1 MEVIL
6 NNYNMKLTEEVSRIK
21 QLIFELSPKTSGVKE
36 FLDFIRN
43 RPELIRYLG
52 FEGYNE
58 LEYYIY
64 DSTYEDFIEIEDEII
79 EFLERKKKS
88 INDEMDEI
96 QRASQDLS
104 RDEGIEVSVD
114 KLKQLFHDTDE
125 VILNDDIWKKLENT
139 ESNEIKKGEMKKV
152 EEIAKKYDKTPPS
165 ILKKV
170 LLKNEYDRPL
180 IIKFGD
186 RYHLVAG
193 NTRLCTAAA
202 IGFRPNV
209 LIADITD

>member
-1 MEVIL
+1 
-6 NNYNMKLTEEVSRIK
+6 MKLTEQVSRIK

-43 RPELIRYLG
+43 RPELIRYVG
-52 FEGYNE
+52 FESYDE

-64 DSTYEDFIEIEDEII
+64 DSTYEEFIELEDEII
-79 EFLERKKKS
+79 EFMERKKVS

-104 RDEGIEVSVD
+104 RNEGIEVSVD

-139 ESNEIKKGEMKKV
+139 ESNEIKKGEIKKV
-152 EEIAKKYDKTPPS
+152 EEIAKKYDKTSPS
-165 ILKKV
+165 ILKKA

-209 LIADITD
+209 LIADIDNQLSESKLVG

>member
-1 MEVIL
+1 
-6 NNYNMKLTEEVSRIK
+6 MKLTEQVSRIK

-36 FLDFIRN
+36 FLDFVRN
-43 RPELIRYLG
+43 RPELIRYVG
-52 FEGYNE
+52 FESYDE

-64 DSTYEDFIEIEDEII
+64 DSTYEEFIELEDEII
-79 EFLERKKKS
+79 EFLDRKKES

-114 KLKQLFHDTDE
+114 ELKKLFHDTDE

-139 ESNEIKKGEMKKV
+139 ESNQIMKGEMKKA
-152 EEIAKKYDKTPPS
+152 EEVAKKYDKTSPK
-165 ILKKV
+165 ILKKA
-170 LLKNEYDRPL
+170 LLKNEYKRPL
-180 IIKFGD
+180 IIKFGN

-202 IGFRPNV
+202 LGFRPNV
-209 LIADITD
+209 LIADIGN

>member
-1 MEVIL
+1 
-6 NNYNMKLTEEVSRIK
+6 MKLTEQVSRIK
-21 QLIFELSPKTSGVKE
+21 QLIFELSPQTSGVKE
-36 FLDFIRN
+36 FLDFVRN
-43 RPELIRYLG
+43 RPELIRYVG
-52 FEGYNE
+52 FESYDE

-64 DSTYEDFIEIEDEII
+64 DSTYEEFIELEDEII
-79 EFLERKKKS
+79 EFLDRKKES

-114 KLKQLFHDTDE
+114 ELKKLFHDTDE

-139 ESNEIKKGEMKKV
+139 ESNQIMKGEMKKA
-152 EEIAKKYDKTPPS
+152 EEVAKKYDKTSPK
-165 ILKKV
+165 ILKKA
-170 LLKNEYDRPL
+170 LLKNEYKRPL

-209 LIADITD
+209 LIADIGN

>member
-1 MEVIL
+1 MEL
-6 NNYNMKLTEEVSRIK
+6 
-21 QLIFELSPKTSGVKE
+21 
-36 FLDFIRN
+36 
-43 RPELIRYLG
+43 
-52 FEGYNE
+52 
-58 LEYYIY
+58 
-64 DSTYEDFIEIEDEII
+64 
-79 EFLERKKKS
+79 KKSS
-88 INDEMDEI
+88 INDEIDEI
-96 QRASQDLS
+96 QMASQDLS

-152 EEIAKKYDKTPPS
+152 VEIAKKYDKTPPS
-165 ILKKV
+165 ILKKA

-209 LIADITD
+209 LIADITDY

>member
-1 MEVIL
+1 
-6 NNYNMKLTEEVSRIK
+6 
-21 QLIFELSPKTSGVKE
+21 
-36 FLDFIRN
+36 
-43 RPELIRYLG
+43 
-52 FEGYNE
+52 
-58 LEYYIY
+58 
-64 DSTYEDFIEIEDEII
+64 
-79 EFLERKKKS
+79 
-88 INDEMDEI
+88 
-96 QRASQDLS
+96 LS

-152 EEIAKKYDKTPPS
+152 VEIAKKYDKTPPS
-165 ILKKV
+165 ILKKA

-209 LIADITD
+209 LIADITDY